1 MAKGGAKELR
11 KRIKSVGNIRKITK
25 AMEMVAAAKMKKVIA
40 KAVSSRSYSE
50 LAWSILVN
58 VSESVR
64 RSENPLLKARP
75 VKRICI
81 VLFSSNK
88 GLCGG
93 LNNQLVKKVLEQVKE
108 PHSLM
113 INRVRDVKIE
123 PTVSPKDL
131 EIEFVTVGKKGTEAV
146 IRAGQKVV
154 ASFLDWNEQ
163 LGVENVYPLTE
174 FLFEKYNEPYYDKI
188 VVCYNNFVSVV
199 NNKPKIRQILPLSR
213 LDIEKQLEELGKET
227 RKRTERKEEMREMK
241 EEAEEANYVF
251 EPGKERVL
259 QIILPRMIESQIYQA
274 FLESQASEFSSR
286 MLTMKNASDVAGDMM
301 TDFNLFYNIARQAGI
316 TSELAEI
323 SAGITAMEG

>member
-1 MAKGGAKELR
+1 
-11 KRIKSVGNIRKITK
+11 
-25 AMEMVAAAKMKKVIA
+25 MEMVAAAKMKKVIA
-40 KAVSSRSYSE
+40 KAVSSRTYAE
-50 LAWSILVN
+50 LAWTILVN

-93 LNNQLVKKVLEQVKE
+93 LNNQLVKKVLEQVKD
-108 PHSLM
+108 PSSLM
-113 INRVRDVKIE
+113 INRVREIKIE

-131 EIEFVTVGKKGTEAV
+131 EIEFVTVGKKGTEAA

-154 ASFLDWNEQ
+154 ASFFDWNEQ
-163 LGVENVYPLTE
+163 LGLDNVYPLTE
-174 FLFEKYNEPYYDKI
+174 FLFEKYREEYYDKI
-188 VVCYNNFVSVV
+188 VVAYSNFVSVV
-199 NNKPKIRQILPLSR
+199 RNQPKIRQILPLSR
-213 LDIEKQLEELGKET
+213 TDIEKQLEELGKEVK
-227 RKRTERKEEMREMK
+227 RKETRKEELDEMK
-241 EEAEEANYVF
+241 EEAKETDYLF
-251 EPGKERVL
+251 EPNKENVL

-286 MLTMKNASDVAGDMM
+286 MLTMKNASDVAKDMM
-301 TDFNLFYNIARQAGI
+301 TEFNLYYNIARQAGI
-316 TSELAEI
+316 TRELAEI

>member
-40 KAVSSRSYSE
+40 RAVSSRSFSE
-50 LAWSILVN
+50 LAWTILVN

-64 RSENPLLKARP
+64 RSENPLLAVRP

-93 LNNQLVKKVLEQVKE
+93 LNNQLVKKVLEQVKS

-113 INRVRDVKIE
+113 VNRVRDTKIE

-131 EIEFVTVGKKGTEAV
+131 EVEFITVGRKGTEAV

-163 LGVENVYPLTE
+163 LGFDNVYPLTE
-174 FLFEKYNEPYYDKI
+174 LLFEKYNEAYYDKI
-188 VVCYNNFVSVV
+188 VVAYSNFVSVV
-199 NNKPKIRQILPLSR
+199 KNEPKIRQILPLSR
-213 LDIEKQLEELGKET
+213 LDIEKQLEELGKEA
-227 RKRTERKEEMREMK
+227 KQKELRKEEIREMK
-241 EEAEEANYVF
+241 QEAKETTYLF
-251 EPGKERVL
+251 EPDKENVLRV
-259 QIILPRMIESQIYQA
+259 ILPRLIEGQIYQA

-286 MLTMKNASDVAGDMM
+286 MLTMKNASDVARDMM
-301 TDFNLFYNIARQAGI
+301 TEFNLYYNIARQAGI

>member
-11 KRIKSVGNIRKITK
+11 KRIRSVGNIRKITK

-40 KAVSSRSYSE
+40 KAVSTRSYSE

-64 RSENPLLKARP
+64 VRENPLLEVRP
-75 VKRICI
+75 VKRIC
-81 VLFSSNK
+81 VALFTSNK

-93 LNNQLVKKVLEQVKE
+93 LNTQLVKKVIEQVKN

-113 INRVRDVKIE
+113 INRVRDVKLE

-131 EIEFVTVGKKGTEAV
+131 EIEFVTVGKKGTDAV

-163 LGVENVYPLTE
+163 LGMNNVYPLTE
-174 FLFEKYNEPYYDKI
+174 FLFEKYREAYYDKI
-188 VVCYNNFVSVV
+188 VVAYNNFVSVV
-199 NNKPKIRQILPLSR
+199 RNQPKIRQILPLSR

-227 RKRTERKEEMREMK
+227 VQKAREKEIREMK
-241 EEAEEANYVF
+241 EIARETNYVF
-251 EPGKERVL
+251 EPGKKVVL
-259 QIILPRMIESQIYQA
+259 DIILPNMIESQIYQA

>member
-40 KAVSSRSYSE
+40 KAVSSRTYAE
-50 LAWSILVN
+50 LAWTILVN

-93 LNNQLVKKVLEQVKE
+93 LNNQLVKKVLEQVKD
-108 PHSLM
+108 PSSLM
-113 INRVRDVKIE
+113 INRVREIKIE

-131 EIEFVTVGKKGTEAV
+131 EIEFVTVGKKGTEAA

-154 ASFLDWNEQ
+154 ASFFDWNEQ
-163 LGVENVYPLTE
+163 LGLDNVYPLTE
-174 FLFEKYNEPYYDKI
+174 FLFEKYREEYYDKI
-188 VVCYNNFVSVV
+188 VVAYSNFVSVV
-199 NNKPKIRQILPLSR
+199 RNQPKIRQILPLSR
-213 LDIEKQLEELGKET
+213 TDIEKQLEELGKEVK
-227 RKRTERKEEMREMK
+227 RKETRKEELDEMK
-241 EEAEEANYVF
+241 EEAKETDYLF
-251 EPGKERVL
+251 EPNKENVL

-286 MLTMKNASDVAGDMM
+286 MLTMKNASDVAKDMM
-301 TDFNLFYNIARQAGI
+301 TEFNLYYNIARQAGI
-316 TSELAEI
+316 TRELAEI

>member
-40 KAVSSRSYSE
+40 KAVSSRSYTE

-58 VSESVR
+58 ISESVR
-64 RSENPLLKARP
+64 RSENPLLKVRP

-93 LNNQLVKKVLEQVKE
+93 LNNQLVKKILEQVKE
-108 PHSLM
+108 PTSLM
-113 INRVRDVKIE
+113 VNRTRDTKIE
-123 PTVSPKDL
+123 SEISPKDL
-131 EIEFVTVGKKGTEAV
+131 EVEFITIGKKGTEAV

-154 ASFLDWNEQ
+154 ASFLDWNDQ
-163 LGVENVYPLTE
+163 LGLDNVYPLTE
-174 FLFEKYNEPYYDKI
+174 LLFEKYNEGYYDKI
-188 VVCYNNFVSVV
+188 VVAYSNFVSVV
-199 NNKPKIRQILPLSR
+199 KNDAKIRQILPLSR
-213 LDIEKQLEELGKET
+213 SDIEKQLEELGKEN
-227 RKRTERKEEMREMK
+227 KKLDARKEEIKEMK
-241 EEAEEANYVF
+241 EEASEAYYTF
-251 EPGKERVL
+251 EPNKENVL
-259 QIILPRMIESQIYQA
+259 KVILPRLIEGQIYQA

-286 MLTMKNASDVAGDMM
+286 MLTMKNASDVAKDMM
-301 TDFNLFYNIARQAGI
+301 NEFSLFYNVARQAGI
-316 TSELAEI
+316 TRELAEI

>member
-58 VSESVR
+58 VSESLR
-64 RSENPLLKARP
+64 WRESPLLDVRP

-81 VLFSSNK
+81 VLFTSNK

-93 LNNQLVKKVLEQVKE
+93 LNTQLVKKVLEQVKN

-113 INRVRDVKIE
+113 INRVRDVKLE

-131 EIEFVTVGKKGTEAV
+131 EIEFVTVGKKGTDAV

-154 ASFLDWNEQ
+154 ASFVDWNEQ
-163 LGVENVYPLTE
+163 LGMNNVYPLTE
-174 FLFEKYNEPYYDKI
+174 FLFEKYREAHYDKI
-188 VVCYNNFVSVV
+188 VVAYSNFVSVV
-199 NNKPKIRQILPLSR
+199 KNQPKIRQILPLSR

-227 RKRTERKEEMREMK
+227 VKKTREKEIHEMK
-241 EEAEEANYVF
+241 QEAKEAYYVF
-251 EPGKERVL
+251 EPGKKAVL
-259 QIILPRMIESQIYQA
+259 EIILPNMIESQIYQA

-301 TDFNLFYNIARQAGI
+301 KDFNLFYNIARQAGI

>member
-1 MAKGGAKELR
+1 MAKGSAKELR

-40 KAVSSRSYSE
+40 KAISTRTFAE
-50 LAWSILVN
+50 AAWSILVN

-64 RSENPLLKARP
+64 SENPLLQVRP

-93 LNNQLVKKVLEQVKE
+93 LNTQLIKKILEQVKE

-113 INRVRDVKIE
+113 INRAKDKKVE
-123 PTVSPKDL
+123 PEIDPKKL
-131 EIEFVTVGKKGTEAV
+131 EVEFITVGKKGTEAV
-146 IRAGQKVV
+146 IRAKQKVI
-154 ASFLDWNEQ
+154 ASFTDWNEQ
-163 LGVENVYPLTE
+163 LGLDNVYPLSGYLLE
-174 FLFEKYNEPYYDKI
+174 NYDKGYYDKI
-188 VVCYNNFVSVV
+188 VVAYSNFVSVV
-199 NNKPKIRQILPLSR
+199 KNQPKIRQILPLSR
-213 LDIEKQLEELGKET
+213 IDFEKQLEELGKET
-227 RKRTERKEEMREMK
+227 KIKTRLEEVKEMGETAK
-241 EEAEEANYVF
+241 LTNYIF
-251 EPGKERVL
+251 EPAKESVL
-259 QIILPRMIESQIYQA
+259 EVILPRMIESQVYQS

-286 MLTMKNASDVAGDMM
+286 MLTMKNASDVAGEMM
-301 TDFNLFYNIARQAGI
+301 EDFNLFYNIARQAGI

>member
-40 KAVSSRSYSE
+40 KAVSSRSFSE
-50 LAWSILVN
+50 SAWGILVN
-58 VSESVR
+58 IAESVR

-93 LNNQLVKKVLEQVKE
+93 LNNQLVKKILEQVKD

-113 INRVRDVKIE
+113 VNRVREVKIE
-123 PTVSPKDL
+123 PTVSPKDVD
-131 EIEFVTVGKKGTEAV
+131 IEFVTVGKKGTEAV

-163 LGVENVYPLTE
+163 LGLDNVYPLTE
-174 FLFEKYNEPYYDKI
+174 FLFEKYNESYYDKI
-188 VVCYNNFVSVV
+188 VVAYSNFVSVV
-199 NNKPKIRQILPLSR
+199 RNEPKIRQILPLSR

-227 RKRTERKEEMREMK
+227 KRKGERKEELKEKK
-241 EEAEEANYVF
+241 EEAAEAYYTF
-251 EPGKERVL
+251 EPNKEKVL
-259 QIILPRMIESQIYQA
+259 QAILPRLIEGQIYQA

-286 MLTMKNASDVAGDMM
+286 MLTMKNASDVARDMM
-301 TDFNLFYNIARQAGI
+301 SEFNLYYNIARQAGI
-316 TSELAEI
+316 TRELAEI